1 MSGKNLLRTW
11 HKFLQ
16 GNFNFFKRGSM
27 NVHKERK
34 YEHIEIQKDFE
45 EIERKRKH
53 ERLTLIE
60 YKKKLRQQL
69 LQSQL
74 QLAQKEAQ
82 GLLNDGDKEIAK
94 EAKKAEQISKTAA
107 FKTFKDF
114 SKNLKDSERQI
125 TESLK
130 NRDIN
135 TLSEEIKKVSQEL
148 ESIKILKKEL
158 EVVEQKIEDLEPGY
172 ILLSGIDKKLV
183 LNQITYYEFQY
194 RILQGVVINPETLKA
209 IETVHYHVE
218 HNLPVRREVRILY
231 LNDYF
236 SFCMKWFLN
245 FSRPKS
251 ES

>member
-16 GNFNFFKRGSM
+16 GNYNFFKRGAM

-53 ERLTLIE
+53 ERLSLIE

-69 LQSQL
+69 LQQQL
-74 QLAQKEAQ
+74 HLAQKETQ
-82 GLLNDGDKEIAK
+82 GLLKEGDKEIAQ
-94 EAKKAEQISKTAA
+94 EAKKAEKISKTSA
-107 FKTFKDF
+107 FKTFQDF
-114 SKNLKDSERQI
+114 SKNLKDSEKQI

-135 TLSEEIKKVSQEL
+135 ALSEEIQKVSKEL
-148 ESIKILKKEL
+148 DSIKSLKKEL
-158 EVVEQKIEDLEPGY
+158 EAIEQKIEDLEPGY

-194 RILQGVVINPETLKA
+194 RILQGVVINPETLKS

-218 HNLPVRREVRILY
+218 HNLPVRREVI
-231 LNDYF
+231 F
-236 SFCMKWFLN
+236 SHYSNIIAFIRGC
-245 FSRPKS
+245 P
-251 ES
+251 